1 MYNSA
6 VFKNG
11 QARGILMKKRFQ
23 IAPLFAA
30 GILATTVLTGCG
42 DAPQQG
48 QQQQAPQVDVITVK
62 PEALELSTELP
73 GRTAAFR
80 VAEVRPQVSG
90 VLLERTFE
98 EGTFVEKGQQ
108 LYQIDPA
115 TYEAELASAEAE
127 VQRAKA
133 VLRSSELRYNR
144 FKELIEENAVSQDEF
159 DSAEATYF
167 QNKAAVAL
175 AEAQLKNARINREY
189 TKVNAPIN
197 GIIGRSNFTEG
208 ALVTASQQEPL
219 VTINQLDPI
228 YVDISQSSKQFMQLQ
243 ADIQSGRIE
252 ANESGNAP
260 VRLKLN
266 GLDFDQQGELLFS
279 EVSVEEDTGAILLR
293 AVFPNPDKTLYPG
306 MFVRAAVSEGTIN
319 TALLLPQKAVTRDPR
334 GRPYVMIVNDD
345 NKVEQRM
352 ITTERAIGSDWLVK
366 DGVKEGDTV
375 ITSGLQKVRPGATV
389 QISNSAS
396 NEQQ

>member
-1 MYNSA
+1 
-6 VFKNG
+6 
-11 QARGILMKKRFQ
+11 MKKRFQ
-23 IAPLFAA
+23 FAPLFAA
-30 GILATTVLTGCG
+30 GIFASAVLSGCG

-48 QQQQAPQVDVITVK
+48 QQQQAPQVEVITVQ
-62 PEALELSTELP
+62 PESLELSTQLP

-115 TYEAELASAEAE
+115 TYEAELASAKAE

-144 FKELIEENAVSQDEF
+144 FQELIEENAVSQDEF
-159 DSAEATYF
+159 DSAEATYL

-175 AEAQLKNARINREY
+175 AEAQLKNARINLEY

-260 VRLKLN
+260 VRLELN
-266 GLDFDQQGELLFS
+266 GLDFNQQGELLFS

-306 MFVRAAVSEGTIN
+306 MFVRAAVREGTIN

-334 GRPYVMIVNDD
+334 GRPYVMLVNDK
-345 NKVEQRM
+345 NQVEQRM
-352 ITTERAIGSDWLVK
+352 ITTERAIGSDWLVSS
-366 DGVKEGDTV
+366 GVKEGDTIIV
-375 ITSGLQKVRPGATV
+375 SGLQKVRPGATV
-389 QISNSAS
+389 QITNSAS

>member
-62 PEALELSTELP
+62 PETLELSTELP

-98 EGTFVEKGQQ
+98 EGTYVEKGQQ

-115 TYEAELASAEAE
+115 IYQAELASAEAE
-127 VQRAKA
+127 VQRARA

-144 FKELIEENAVSQDEF
+144 FKELLQENAVSQDEF

-167 QNKAAVAL
+167 QNKAAVAV
-175 AEAQLKNARINREY
+175 AEAQLKNARINLEY

-334 GRPYVMIVNDD
+334 GRPYVMVVNSE

-352 ITTERAIGSDWLVK
+352 ITTERAIGSDWLVS
-366 DGVKEGDTV
+366 DGVQEGDKV

>member
-1 MYNSA
+1 
-6 VFKNG
+6 
-11 QARGILMKKRFQ
+11 MKKRFQ

-30 GILATTVLTGCG
+30 GILASAVLSGCG
-42 DAPQQG
+42 DAPQQS
-48 QQQQAPQVDVITVK
+48 QQQQAPQVEVITVQ
-62 PEALELSTELP
+62 PESLELSTQLP

-115 TYEAELASAEAE
+115 TYEAELASAKAE

-144 FKELIEENAVSQDEF
+144 FQELIEENAVSQDEF
-159 DSAEATYF
+159 DSAEATYL

-175 AEAQLKNARINREY
+175 AEAQLKNARINLEY

-260 VRLKLN
+260 VRLELN
-266 GLDFDQQGELLFS
+266 GLDFNQRGELLFS

-334 GRPYVMIVNDD
+334 GRPYVMLVNDK
-345 NKVEQRM
+345 NQVEQRM
-352 ITTERAIGSDWLVK
+352 ITTERAIGSDWLISS
-366 DGVKEGDTV
+366 GVKEGDTIIV
-375 ITSGLQKVRPGATV
+375 SGLQKVRPGATV
-389 QISNSAS
+389 QITNSAS

>member
-1 MYNSA
+1 
-6 VFKNG
+6 
-11 QARGILMKKRFQ
+11 MKKRFQ
-23 IAPLFAA
+23 LAPLFAA
-30 GILATTVLTGCG
+30 GILATTVLSGCG
-42 DAPQQG
+42 EQPQQS
-48 QQQQAPQVDVITVK
+48 QQQRAPQVDVVTLQ
-62 PEALELSTELP
+62 PESLELSTELP

-80 VAEVRPQVSG
+80 VAQVRPQVSG

-98 EGTFVEKGQQ
+98 EGVYVEKGQQ

-115 TYEAELASAEAE
+115 IYEAELASAEAE

-133 VLRSSELRYNR
+133 VLRSSDLRYNR
-144 FKELIEENAVSQDEF
+144 FKELVEENAVSQDEF

-175 AEAQLKNARINREY
+175 AEAQLKNARINLEY
-189 TKVNAPIN
+189 TKVNAPIS

-252 ANESGNAP
+252 ANASGNAP

-319 TALLLPQKAVTRDPR
+319 TALLIPQKAVSRDSR
-334 GRPYVMIVNDD
+334 GRPYVMLVNDE

-352 ITTERAIGSDWLVK
+352 ITTERAIDSGWLVS
-366 DGVKEGDTV
+366 DGVKPGDVV
-375 ITSGLQKVRPGATV
+375 ITSGLQKIRPGATV
-389 QISNSAS
+389 QVSSNAS
-396 NEQQ
+396 NKQQ

>member
-1 MYNSA
+1 
-6 VFKNG
+6 
-11 QARGILMKKRFQ
+11 MKKRFQ

-42 DAPQQG
+42 EAPQQG

-144 FKELIEENAVSQDEF
+144 FQELIEENAVSQDEF

-266 GLDFDQQGELLFS
+266 GLDFDQEGELLFS

>member
-1 MYNSA
+1 
-6 VFKNG
+6 
-11 QARGILMKKRFQ
+11 MKKRFQ

-62 PEALELSTELP
+62 PETLELSTELP

-334 GRPYVMIVNDD
+334 GRPYVMVVNSE

-352 ITTERAIGSDWLVK
+352 ITTERAIGSDWLVS
-366 DGVKEGDTV
+366 DGVQEGDKV

>member
-1 MYNSA
+1 
-6 VFKNG
+6 
-11 QARGILMKKRFQ
+11 MKKRFQ

-30 GILATTVLTGCG
+30 GILATTALTGCG
-42 DAPQQG
+42 EAPQQG

-98 EGTFVEKGQQ
+98 EGTYVEKGQQ

-175 AEAQLKNARINREY
+175 AEAQLKNARINLEY

-266 GLDFDQQGELLFS
+266 GLDFDQEGELLFS

-293 AVFPNPDKTLYPG
+293 AVFPNPNKTLYPG

-334 GRPYVMIVNDD
+334 GRPYVMVVNDD

-352 ITTERAIGSDWLVK
+352 ITTERAIGSDWLVS

-375 ITSGLQKVRPGATV
+375 IISGLQKVRPGATV